1 MKRHQTLVNYF
12 HDTAGYVAS
21 YILYIELYLL
31 SYLEV
36 EWPWTRHPRSQNII
50 LHLQYTNV

>member
-36 EWPWTRHPRSQNII
+36 E
-50 LHLQYTNV
+50 